1 MCVPFSDSLSISLS
15 LSIPPL
21 VPNDLA
27 NFALVS
33 LTNQQNS
40 SMDGVYSNRP
50 THPFKV
56 IESDTMS
63 IQSMTSLGR
72 VGRILAG
79 SIDPS
84 GNTHLSNLFVYT
96 QI

>member
-1 MCVPFSDSLSISLS
+1 
-15 LSIPPL
+15 
-21 VPNDLA
+21 
-27 NFALVS
+27 
-33 LTNQQNS
+33 
-40 SMDGVYSNRP
+40 MDGVYSNRP

-84 GNTHLSNLFVYT
+84 GKLKHLATFRSMLKF
-96 QI
+96 